1 MLQAAG
7 RLALRAVAAVLL
19 AACHACS
26 PDAPLGVDAGRRTPR
41 PGLSIATIGS
51 APDLVNINFDNDT
64 PGQPPSTGGPGQP
77 TSIFSFFGTSVRVQA
92 SANGIATQP
101 VVLTAQGAV
110 QFAGVSAGF
119 APVAADVVRVEAT
132 VSFDRVADGWF
143 LDTTAGSGPV
153 LGALVTRLRMTE
165 FGEIQDDVT
174 RTRVGTYSPNQP
186 LRVRVDIDMSA
197 REWAASIDNE
207 FDGFQD
213 DPVVSGLPFVNGPA
227 VTPTVGSVLAGL
239 LVLSGGPTAVA
250 YDDIRAFVLPS
261 VVPVDVDVKPGS
273 FPNSI
278 NPRSQG
284 VLAVAILTTDTFGA
298 STVEPTSVRFG
309 PSGTEAVPVHSA
321 LEDADGDGDIDL
333 LLHFRTDSTGI
344 QCDDS
349 TVMLTGTTGTG
360 AAIAGSDSIRTVGCR

>member
-1 MLQAAG
+1 M
-7 RLALRAVAAVLL
+7 
-19 AACHACS
+19 
-26 PDAPLGVDAGRRTPR
+26 
-41 PGLSIATIGS
+41 
-51 APDLVNINFDNDT
+51 NINFDNDT

-284 VLAVAILTTDTFGA
+284 VLPSLF
-298 STVEPTSVRFG
+298 SQPT
-309 PSGTEAVPVHSA
+309 PSGPAPWTRRPFDSA
-321 LEDADGDGDIDL
+321 RAAPRR
-333 LLHFRTDSTGI
+333 FRCTPRSKTPM
-344 QCDDS
+344 
-349 TVMLTGTTGTG
+349 VMEILICCCISGPRALAFSVT
-360 AAIAGSDSIRTVGCR
+360 IRQ